1 MKSTIR
7 KKPDSAMRKNTHTTS
22 SVYTTDFW
30 RECLAEKISKLDGES
45 FIGALIKGDPY
56 YDSHQGTKDYKNLT
70 MNRASLLK
78 TQRACDAL
86 DKYYSKKNKQKSSA
100 EQVIKRS
107 KIEI

>member
-7 KKPDSAMRKNTHTTS
+7 KNPDSVMRKNTHATS
-22 SVYTTDFW
+22 AVYTTEYW
-30 RECLAEKISKLDGES
+30 RECLTAKISKLDGVS

-70 MNRASLLK
+70 MQRASLAK
-78 TQRACDAL
+78 TQRACTAL
-86 DKYYSKKNKQKSSA
+86 DNYYSKKNKQKSSTD
-100 EQVIKRS
+100 QIIKRS

>member
-7 KKPDSAMRKNTHTTS
+7 KNPDSKVRKNTQS
-22 SVYTTDFW
+22 PLAVYTVEYW
-30 RECLAEKISKLDGES
+30 RENLANQIIKLEGES

-70 MNRASLLK
+70 MQRASLPK
-78 TQRACDAL
+78 TQRACTAL
-86 DKYYSKKNKQKSSA
+86 DVYFSKKNKHKSA
-100 EQVIKRS
+100 TNKVIERS